1 MTTVDQLDQLDQL
14 DQGPRPP
21 IHRAWLLLLAL
32 PAFVSVWGGWVG
44 LGTLAGF
51 GPVALLPGIAD
62 GFRVNLAVTLPA
74 GMEAYAVIGLAVWL
88 SKRTASERT
97 RRFAMWSSCAALAV
111 GSLGQIGYHVL
122 SKPPTGAPMFVTVF
136 VSCLPV
142 AILGMGAA
150 LFHMIGEDQREHADG
165 RDRTTAT
172 DRPDTTGQHA
182 TATVDDRPTATDRPA
197 PVPVTS
203 GRTSPAHAVADPE
216 PATLHP
222 APADRSDDTV
232 TMPVTRDD
240 RATDHTDRAP
250 TDRATSTTDRDR
262 STGRHSAE
270 STPDRPT
277 ATDQHAADHPAAIEH
292 RRQVKQAN
300 GTGEAVAYAVSATG
314 TDRPAEL
321 ARWLTDHGRDTSAE
335 AVRSAL
341 RRSRNRAGNDQ
352 GRILEFAQ
360 RDRA

>member
-1 MTTVDQLDQLDQL
+1 MTTVDQL

-97 RRFAMWSSCAALAV
+97 RRFAMWSSCGALAV

-150 LFHMIGEDQREHADG
+150 LFHMIGEDQREHVD
-165 RDRTTAT
+165 RDQVTAT
-172 DRPDTTGQHA
+172 GRPDTIDQAA
-182 TATVDDRPTATDRPA
+182 TATAGDRLTATGRPA

-203 GRTSPAHAVADPE
+203 GRPGPAHAVADPE
-216 PATLHP
+216 PATWQP
-222 APADRSDDTV
+222 TPADRSDDTV

-240 RATDHTDRAP
+240 RATDRTDQAP
-250 TDRATSTTDRDR
+250 TDRATTPADRDR
-262 STGRHSAE
+262 STGRH

-277 ATDQHAADHPAAIEH
+277 ATDQHAADNPAAIEH

-300 GTGEAVAYAVSATG
+300 GTGEAVAYAVSVTG

-352 GRILEFAQ
+352 GQILEFAQ